1 MIFSRDIVMK
11 LKFKCNHGRF
21 SDERYTAFLGK
32 NLKLT
37 YSEIDGDNQ
46 PYSLDYIDRSNSRMV
61 AGIKV
66 PATENIFMVDE
77 FFGGAER
84 ARARVVYLT
93 KCLYHGITPV
103 LTEWETKHLKWGKRK
118 LATKTTATFKL
129 HDLFV
134 NGTYYSNKY
143 NMYVEIRFI
152 TNAVPKTGKSI
163 DEVMGAPSVV
173 FEDIFTDA
181 LYSRSVSD
189 FNALG
194 FVLVGENKCE

>member
-1 MIFSRDIVMK
+1 MTFSRDIVMK
-11 LKFKCNHGRF
+11 LKFKCNHGHF

-66 PATENIFMVDE
+66 PVTENIFMVDE